1 MCSSDETK
9 DEYDRSN
16 SILSDILTEQ
26 DTIDAVGEKCVEAMI
41 LLQANLKSKEQYLA
55 HYRRIDITM
64 CLDAMTTSPVE
75 SMNELTKHGPN
86 SIDSNMNI
94 SRSIMTMT
102 KGHDERSQSHHK
114 KAIQDLN
121 KTNLASRAPT
131 KYDIHQKCQSMI
143 DQNFDFS
150 KHVNCVRVADEEW
163 KSFYFCKD
171 ILDDRFCK
179 GIWNRLARYHRVC
192 SLKVKRIGGQIFLHC
207 SCLFHERYVSIGQR

>member
-9 DEYDRSN
+9 DEYEKSN
-16 SILSDILTEQ
+16 IILSDILTEQ
-26 DTIDAVGEKCVEAMI
+26 DTIDAVGEKCIAAMI

-55 HYRRIDITM
+55 NYCRMDITM
-64 CLDAMTTSPVE
+64 CLVDTMTTSPVE

-114 KAIQDLN
+114 KSIQDLN
-121 KTNLASRAPT
+121 KTNLASHAPT
-131 KYDIHQKCQSMI
+131 KYEIHQKCQPMI

-150 KHVNCVRVADEEW
+150 KHVNCV
-163 KSFYFCKD
+163 
-171 ILDDRFCK
+171 
-179 GIWNRLARYHRVC
+179 
-192 SLKVKRIGGQIFLHC
+192 
-207 SCLFHERYVSIGQR
+207 